1 MLRATLFLLL
11 AALTAATACSERAVT
26 SVDMVPAAITKVAG
40 DGQTATV
47 QSAVAVQPAVLVE
60 NAHRQPVA
68 GVKVTL
74 TVASG
79 GGSTVDANPT
89 TDSLGI
95 AKVTWV
101 LGKTAGAN
109 ALVARAEG
117 VNPVTFTAT
126 GTAGPAAK
134 LSRVDAS
141 GLSATVGAAI
151 AAPPGARVTDAYD
164 NPIAG
169 LGVSFTVSA
178 GGGSAT
184 GTAAVTDSLGVA
196 RVGSWTLGTAPGP
209 NALTATVSGLPPLTI
224 TATGTAGPPAKLAP
238 AAAGSVTGTVG
249 VAVAVPPTVR
259 VADAYDNP
267 LQGVPVT
274 FAVTAGGG
282 TATGTSVSSDSLGL
296 AAVGGWTLGSLAG
309 ADTLTATAPG
319 LSPVRF
325 QVIGVAGPPA
335 TIAKAAGDNQ
345 TANVRSPV
353 DTTPAVVVRDAY
365 GNPAVGVT
373 VTFSVASGSG
383 VVTGAA
389 PVTDTTGTARVE
401 RWTLGPASGT
411 NTLDA
416 AVPALPPVIFTATAV
431 DRCTAPVSYILGS
444 SVNATLSTD
453 DCRPPTGEYADRYSI
468 SVSGTTRVRLDM
480 AADSFASHLSL
491 LDANGALVASRQT
504 FWNCGGYDCPSGPDS
519 IRVLLAAGTYVV
531 QASGFNWDYDDALV
545 WSTGPYTLS
554 SAALP
559 EDVHSCSAE
568 APTYGVPGLTTT
580 QHIDTTDCMVSFRS
594 SHFYFDRI
602 YLYMTA
608 GRTYTI
614 SMSSAEFD
622 TYLELWLGTVV
633 ASNDDFGGSSNSQ
646 ITFTP
651 TSDEL
656 YVIEP
661 ATYQPDTTG
670 SYTLTV
676 TATDVSA
683 SAVRSA
689 PRAGGPP
696 RISRPRG
703 STAPRNA
710 APAFTPRPP
719 KAQRGG

>member
-1 MLRATLFLLL
+1 MLRAIAL
-11 AALTAATACSERAVT
+11 ACVVALTAAC
-26 SVDMVPAAITKVAG
+26 G
-40 DGQTATV
+40 DSPSQPGAPMGPLALGPLTLEKLSGDSQTATV
-47 QSAVAVQPAVLVE
+47 RSAVAVPPSVRVLQNRE
-60 NAHRQPVA
+60 PVR
-68 GVKVTL
+68 GVHVRFG
-74 TVASG
+74 VASG
-79 GGSTVDANPT
+79 GGGVTGGDVE

-95 AKVTWV
+95 ATVFSWM
-101 LGKTAGAN
+101 LGARAGAN
-109 ALVARAEG
+109 TLVAVAL
-117 VNPVTFTAT
+117 AD
-126 GTAGPAAK
+126 
-134 LSRVDAS
+134 S
-141 GLSATVGAAI
+141 
-151 AAPPGARVTDAYD
+151 GARV
-164 NPIAG
+164 
-169 LGVSFTVSA
+169 LF
-178 GGGSAT
+178 
-184 GTAAVTDSLGVA
+184 
-196 RVGSWTLGTAPGP
+196 
-209 NALTATVSGLPPLTI
+209 
-224 TATGTAGPPAKLAP
+224 TATGTAGPPAKLAS

-249 VAVAVPPTVR
+249 VAVTVPPTVR

-282 TATGTSVSSDSLGL
+282 TATGTSVTSDSLGL
-296 AAVGGWTLGSLAG
+296 AAVGGWTLGTLAG
-309 ADTLTATAPG
+309 ADTLMATAPG
-319 LSPVRF
+319 LSPVTF

-365 GNPAVGVT
+365 GNPVVGVT

-383 VVTGAA
+383 AVAGAA
-389 PVTDTTGTARVE
+389 PVTDTTGTARVG

-431 DRCTAPVSYILGS
+431 DRCTAPVSYVLGS
-444 SVNATLSTD
+444 SVNGTLSKD
-453 DCRPPTGEYADRYSI
+453 DCRPPSGEYADLYAAT
-468 SVSGTTRVRLDM
+468 VSGTTRVRLDM
-480 AADSFASHLSL
+480 TSAAFVPHLSL
-491 LDANGALVASRQT
+491 LDANGALLAYEPGY
-504 FWNCGGYDCPSGPDS
+504 WDCGGDECLDGPDS

-531 QASGFNWDYDDALV
+531 QVSGFSWDYYDNLV

-568 APTYGVPGLTTT
+568 APTYAVPGLTTT
-580 QHIDTTDCMVSFRS
+580 QHIDTTDCTVAFRS

-656 YVIEP
+656 YIIEP
-661 ATYQPDTTG
+661 GTYAAGATG
-670 SYTLTV
+670 SYTLSV
-676 TATDVSA
+676 AATDVSA

-689 PRAGGPP
+689 PRAGAPP
-696 RISRPRG
+696 QISRLRR
-703 STAPRNA
+703 STAPRFA

-719 KAQRGG
+719 KLQR